1 MTGSHQREST
11 RHRLRAQFGELLKV
25 QGKLALREPYAL
37 LGGIGLPIILL
48 LVFGFIGQQVPGN
61 VGSTGL
67 TIIDI
72 WTPTILVIAFI
83 FISVSLPNILVRDRE
98 IGWLRRISTTPL
110 HPSRLLA
117 AQLIIDLIL
126 AAVAVLIIILGGA
139 LLFGASLHLQI
150 LPFAVSL
157 LLSIAELF
165 ALGLMLVALVPTQ
178 TVYQGCARFGVQW
191 GPIICGVADYGRL
204 HGHLRVHRG
213 SLFPLG
219 VAHRRAQSIG
229 RRRFHSWI
237 THSGTSPT
245 EESRRRAR
253 TRGGDDKN
261 RVADGDHIA
270 PTLDFA
276 QLR

>member
-150 LPFAVSL
+150 LPFAVPL

-178 TVYQGCARFGVQW
+178 TVGQPVAGVVTFGLMFLSGLWVNPAQVGDPLRTIMYYSPSGAATRAVLDSAFNG
-191 GPIICGVADYGRL
+191 GPSYAALLTMVVYTVIFG
-204 HGHLRVHRG
+204 
-213 SLFPLG
+213 F
-219 VAHRRAQSIG
+219 
-229 RRRFHSWI
+229 
-237 THSGTSPT
+237 
-245 EESRRRAR
+245 
-253 TRGGDDKN
+253 
-261 RVADGDHIA
+261 IA
-270 PTLDFA
+270 VRYF
-276 QLR
+276 RWE